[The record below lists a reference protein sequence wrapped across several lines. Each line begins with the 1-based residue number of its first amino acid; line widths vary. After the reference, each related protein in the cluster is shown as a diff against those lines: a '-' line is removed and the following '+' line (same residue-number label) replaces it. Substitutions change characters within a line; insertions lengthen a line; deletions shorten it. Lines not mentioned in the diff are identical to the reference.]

1 MVHFDFSAFDRF
13 EENVLYQLETCLP
26 YVLEQQLM
34 IGAGEV
40 LEHLK
45 AKTVLLTKDNIRFD
59 NLEKGWQISSVI
71 SNPSSGWYRVSVFND
86 DLRASSFE
94 NGYSTNQNE
103 FIKGK
108 HIMMNEMK
116 GLETQMIKMAYD
128 AVEKMIGSITC

>member
-1 MVHFDFSAFDRF
+1 MAHFDFSAFDRF

-86 DLRASSFE
+86 DPRASSFE